1 MSESNKIKRELEL
14 EAEQLRRRIGELE
27 ESEAESTK
35 ARADLEKALDQ
46 AQSIIDAVRNPMLV
60 LDHEL
65 KVVSANKS
73 FYDTFKV
80 KPQETQ
86 GRNLYKLGK
95 RKWDLPELRT
105 LLDGVRE
112 QNADFEHHEVE
123 HEFEKIGRR
132 IMRLHGKPIYSNGK
146 KTNLIALTI
155 EDVTEQKKLEE
166 QLIQAQKM
174 EALGRVTAAIAHD
187 FNNIL
192 TAIVGNSHLLL
203 MDLGE
208 GDPRREEVEEIVKA
222 SEKASALISQLMAF
236 SRKQPIKPRA
246 LNLNEI
252 LADMEGMLRRT
263 MGEDVEFASI
273 LEPDLGLARVDA
285 SQIEQVIMNLSVNAR
300 DAMSGGGKLTFE
312 TANVDLDPAYFKI
325 HGVEPKPGPYVMLA
339 VTDSGTGIEKDVQN
353 KIFDPFFT
361 TKQKGKGAGLGL
373 STVYGIVKQNG
384 GFIWVYSEPGQGTTF
399 KIYFP
404 RAEKEVEKSVPGE
417 KEPSDE
423 LVGSETI
430 LFVDDDDMVRNIGV
444 KTLQMRGYK
453 VLEARS
459 PKEALDISAR
469 YQGPIHLLLTDVVM
483 PEMDGAKLVTRLETQ
498 RPEMIVL
505 YMSGYTDNA
514 ILHRGVLPK
523 GTKFLQ
529 KPFAPESLA
538 RKVRDVL
545 DGSA

>member
-86 GRNLYKLGK
+86 GRNLYNLGK
-95 RKWDLPELRT
+95 REWDLPELRT

-123 HEFEKIGRR
+123 HEFKKIGPR
-132 IMRLHGKPIYSNGK
+132 IMHLHGKPIYSNGE

>member
-1 MSESNKIKRELEL
+1 M
-14 EAEQLRRRIGELE
+14 
-27 ESEAESTK
+27 
-35 ARADLEKALDQ
+35 
-46 AQSIIDAVRNPMLV
+46 
-60 LDHEL
+60 
-65 KVVSANKS
+65 
-73 FYDTFKV
+73 
-80 KPQETQ
+80 
-86 GRNLYKLGK
+86 
-95 RKWDLPELRT
+95 
-105 LLDGVRE
+105 
-112 QNADFEHHEVE
+112 
-123 HEFEKIGRR
+123 
-132 IMRLHGKPIYSNGK
+132 
-146 KTNLIALTI
+146 
-155 EDVTEQKKLEE
+155 
-166 QLIQAQKM
+166 
-174 EALGRVTAAIAHD
+174 
-187 FNNIL
+187 
-192 TAIVGNSHLLL
+192 
-203 MDLGE
+203 
-208 GDPRREEVEEIVKA
+208 
-222 SEKASALISQLMAF
+222 
-236 SRKQPIKPRA
+236 
-246 LNLNEI
+246 
-252 LADMEGMLRRT
+252 
-263 MGEDVEFASI
+263 
-273 LEPDLGLARVDA
+273 
-285 SQIEQVIMNLSVNAR
+285 
-300 DAMSGGGKLTFE
+300 
-312 TANVDLDPAYFKI
+312 
-325 HGVEPKPGPYVMLA
+325 EPKPGPYVMLA

-514 ILHRGVLPK
+514 ILHRGVLPR